1 MQMEILHKLFYMFS
15 FKIHK
20 KHCKL
25 VVLLVGFSFLICARC
40 LICVNDNS
48 ILRKT
53 SSPKTGLNWTGIII
67 VTSASVC
74 VCVCTPLPSFLMHT
88 ELSCSVYTLS
98 AHWITDAVNALP
110 CYRFTLFFCT
120 RLNKYS
126 LYKYGYC
133 NIYLTYDVQAV
144 LFPIHHMKLQ
154 NTVYD
159 GRCKSPYNKKNQIK
173 RHVHDNHEAF
183 FGNKQLSKLLVQVE
197 CNTAACGRHWTKL
210 RHKTNTP
217 RYIEIN
223 QHVSVQLLFITQ
235 KYALTW

>member
-1 MQMEILHKLFYMFS
+1 MRPRSSRSEPARRESTLCATDIFVQNLFNHGEVTLRHDYTIRFCLLCISDTVCWMQMEILHKLFYMFS

-53 SSPKTGLNWTGIII
+53 SSLKTGLNWTGIII
-67 VTSASVC
+67 ITSASAC

-126 LYKYGYC
+126 LNKYGYC

-173 RHVHDNHEAF
+173 RHVHDNH
-183 FGNKQLSKLLVQVE
+183 
-197 CNTAACGRHWTKL
+197 
-210 RHKTNTP
+210 
-217 RYIEIN
+217 
-223 QHVSVQLLFITQ
+223 
-235 KYALTW
+235 